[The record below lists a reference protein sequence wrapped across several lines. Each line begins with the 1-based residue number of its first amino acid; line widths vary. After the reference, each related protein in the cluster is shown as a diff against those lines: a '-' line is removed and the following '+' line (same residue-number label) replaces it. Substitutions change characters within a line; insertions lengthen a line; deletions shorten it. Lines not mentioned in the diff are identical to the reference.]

1 MTDLDKQILQK
12 ATGETRLNP
21 DEQRRYFGT
30 FRERVVLTIALQ
42 EAQTEGIQKTFSQAL
57 ERLLQTFSPLS
68 VKISPKL
75 STETQIFYMK
85 KAQDKGCSATIVDE
99 TAANSPF
106 GIIVHTNKAEN
117 IESTDFAVQFPDLL
131 EAKPTPHPQKE
142 SFFKKLFG
150 H

>member
-57 ERLLQTFSPLS
+57 ERLSQTFSPLS

-85 KAQDKGCSATIVDE
+85 KA
-99 TAANSPF
+99 
-106 GIIVHTNKAEN
+106 
-117 IESTDFAVQFPDLL
+117 
-131 EAKPTPHPQKE
+131 
-142 SFFKKLFG
+142 
-150 H
+150 